1 MKGRIKVDLQ
11 LRYLDSEFDHL
22 VEVSSFLDPRF
33 KLNYVNNKA
42 KVLEDVE
49 KEMSEL
55 IVCPLDDA
63 RSANDVVESGEP
75 AETPPATKKAKGLS
89 KVLGQCLGKS
99 QSTSTVLTLRQRVK
113 QELDQYLSH
122 PLLDVEESALYWW
135 KVEAVRYPT
144 VAKLARKYLC
154 LCATSVAAECVFSCG
169 GNIVTDRRTC
179 LKPEK
184 VDSLVFLALNMKS

>member
-1 MKGRIKVDLQ
+1 M
-11 LRYLDSEFDHL
+11 DSGFDHVL
-22 VEVSSFLDPRF
+22 KVSSFLDPRF
-33 KLNYVNNKA
+33 KLNYVNNRA
-42 KVLEDVE
+42 KVLEDIE

-63 RSANDVVESGEP
+63 RSANDVVESGGP
-75 AETPPATKKAKGLS
+75 AETPPATKKANGLS
-89 KVLGQCLGKS
+89 KVLGQCLGRS
-99 QSTSTVLTLRQRVK
+99 QSTSTALTHRQRVK

-122 PLLDVEESALYWW
+122 RLLDIEESALDWW
-135 KVEAVRYPT
+135 KVEAVRYST

-154 LCATSVAAECVFSCG
+154 VCAISVAAEHVFSCG
-169 GNIVTDRRTC
+169 GSIVTDRRTC